1 MHDGH
6 DCDGG
11 AAMVARVD
19 TITSMVEGLSDTLR
33 TSCEL
38 IRVVNALRQGAGSG
52 SHRHFWLT
60 TCNYGRMARY

>member
-11 AAMVARVD
+11 AAMVEVD
-19 TITSMVEGLSDTLR
+19 TIILMVEGLSDTLS

-38 IRVVNALRQGAGSG
+38 IRFFKALWQGAG
-52 SHRHFWLT
+52 RP
-60 TCNYGRMARY
+60 